1 MCEKYY
7 IWNSV
12 TCSCKNG
19 KYLRSIIDGSVDI
32 CDKIID
38 ATKAVTKKPFQQKV
52 LWQSSVF
59 YSSFY

>member
-1 MCEKYY
+1 MCEKDY

-12 TCSCKNG
+12 TCSYKNG
-19 KYLRSIIDGSVDI
+19 KYLRSITDGSVDI

-38 ATKAVTKKPFQQKV
+38 TTKAVPKKLFQQKV

-59 YSSFY
+59 YSPFY